1 MGGLPILIEVSMPS
15 VISTEGYVTVEC
27 SKTLPS
33 IELSLTNKISTALT
47 GYVGTVCPF
56 TKEVI
61 ATGIN
66 KEWSV
71 NYPTKML
78 ASVESGKL
86 KVVSKLT
93 EETKSA
99 PEVDLISFTIKP
111 FAVIKPVVAI
121 DLIPLPVH
129 PSVKIIKSEG
139 ERRTIEHTFGEAVG
153 LTLKSLIKT
162 EAEVTDLRSVV
173 DFYSL
178 YKYNPLNSL
187 LFGWTA
193 SPMTVGGYPT
203 TRYSEYKI
211 IYLPTRSATKEMETE
226 VALGAVYKK
235 HSYIIEYKPES
246 LEVIAPK
253 QVLEK
258 TERTKICIDGK
269 LTMPS
274 VSLRNTHELKS
285 QDIKMFLK
293 NVIGFG
299 KTCEEYSVKIDGSSL
314 VSYEQKEL
322 ATRSIS

>member
-1 MGGLPILIEVSMPS
+1 MG
-15 VISTEGYVTVEC
+15 
-27 SKTLPS
+27 
-33 IELSLTNKISTALT
+33 
-47 GYVGTVCPF
+47 
-56 TKEVI
+56 
-61 ATGIN
+61 
-66 KEWSV
+66 
-71 NYPTKML
+71 
-78 ASVESGKL
+78 
-86 KVVSKLT
+86 
-93 EETKSA
+93 
-99 PEVDLISFTIKP
+99 
-111 FAVIKPVVAI
+111 
-121 DLIPLPVH
+121 
-129 PSVKIIKSEG
+129 
-139 ERRTIEHTFGEAVG
+139 
-153 LTLKSLIKT
+153 
-162 EAEVTDLRSVV
+162 
-173 DFYSL
+173 
-178 YKYNPLNSL
+178 KYNPLNSL

-226 VALGAVYKK
+226 VALGAVYEK

-258 TERTKICIDGK
+258 LNVESGVAVSAEMKVILKGGSPKKYSFTLIGGHGFTGMVQKWKLHLENTERTKICIDGK

-274 VSLRNTHELKS
+274 ASLRNTHELKS

-322 ATRSIS
+322 ATRSISSRKLEKSLEKLKSSKKNSGLSPRKHLN